1 MNTAK
6 TFSVV
11 WSELRLLLAEKILF
25 GLTFLFPRGSK
36 ERTIYAEAM
45 VYYITK
51 TSLKPK

>member
-1 MNTAK
+1 MNTKHTLSAI
-6 TFSVV
+6 

-25 GLTFLFPRGSK
+25 GLTFLFPKGSK